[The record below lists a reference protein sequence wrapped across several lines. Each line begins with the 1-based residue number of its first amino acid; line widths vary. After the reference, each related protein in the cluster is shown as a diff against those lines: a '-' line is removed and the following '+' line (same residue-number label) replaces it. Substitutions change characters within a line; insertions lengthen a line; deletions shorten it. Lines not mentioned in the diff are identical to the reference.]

1 MALKS
6 ERDALEAKYQ
16 ESLTREGDRDAKISQ
31 LNEQLLE
38 VRSHLTDLSTERD
51 ELSQAKIN
59 LQQQVEKNEST
70 VQELQDKLAQ
80 AASAVSTNTRQL
92 QTAQNDLRSAL
103 RRADDA
109 EKTQKSLQAE
119 GTELMRS
126 LEEMRPKI
134 VELTGAKL
142 DLAEKV
148 ESLEHNLR
156 SRDSAIAQLESDLE
170 ESRDKY
176 EQLAQVWKDKLA
188 SQEKRQIETQNSSA
202 DLQKAYTEVQEE
214 LDSALVSL
222 RSLEAQRAN
231 QHQEASRRLEEI
243 AQLSSLTHTQGQEL
257 DTLRQELEAS
267 QKTHV
272 RSQNVFLISDSFL
285 PK

>member
-1 MALKS
+1 MALRS
-6 ERDALEAKYQ
+6 ERDVLEAKYQ
-16 ESLTREGDRDAKISQ
+16 ESLIKEGDRDARISQ
-31 LNEQLLE
+31 LDEQLLQM
-38 VRSHLTDLSTERD
+38 RSHLADLSTERD
-51 ELSQAKIN
+51 ELSQAKTS
-59 LQQQVEKNEST
+59 LQQQVEKNESA
-70 VQELQDKLAQ
+70 VNELQAKLAQ
-80 AASAVSTNTRQL
+80 AASAVSSHTRQL
-92 QTAQNDLRSAL
+92 QTVQNDLKSAL

-134 VELTGAKL
+134 VELTGTKL

-148 ESLEHNLR
+148 ETLEHNLR
-156 SRDSAIAQLESDLE
+156 SRDAVVAQLELDLE

-176 EQLAQVWKDKLA
+176 EQWEQVWKAKLA
-188 SQEKRQIETQNSSA
+188 WQEKRQIEAQGSSA

-222 RSLEAQRAN
+222 RSLEAQRTN

-243 AQLSSLTHTQGQEL
+243 AQLSLLSHTQGQEL
-257 DTLRQELEAS
+257 DALRQEVEAR
-267 QKTHV
+267 QKAHV
-272 RSQNVFLISDSFL
+272 RHMGFIHVR
-285 PK
+285 

>member
-1 MALKS
+1 MALRS
-6 ERDALEAKYQ
+6 ERDVLEAKYQ
-16 ESLTREGDRDAKISQ
+16 ESLIKEGDRDARISQ
-31 LNEQLLE
+31 LDEQLLQM
-38 VRSHLTDLSTERD
+38 RSHLADLSTERD
-51 ELSQAKIN
+51 ELSQAKTS
-59 LQQQVEKNEST
+59 LQQQVEKNESA
-70 VQELQDKLAQ
+70 VNVLQAKLAQ
-80 AASAVSTNTRQL
+80 AASAVSSHTRQL
-92 QTAQNDLRSAL
+92 QTVQNDLKSAL

-134 VELTGAKL
+134 VELTGTKL

-148 ESLEHNLR
+148 ETLEHNLR
-156 SRDSAIAQLESDLE
+156 SRDAVVAQLELDLE

-176 EQLAQVWKDKLA
+176 EQWEQVWKAKLA
-188 SQEKRQIETQNSSA
+188 WQEKRQIEAQGSSA

-222 RSLEAQRAN
+222 RSLEAQRTN

-243 AQLSSLTHTQGQEL
+243 AQLSLLSHTQGQEL
-257 DTLRQELEAS
+257 DALRQEVEAR
-267 QKTHV
+267 QKAHV
-272 RSQNVFLISDSFL
+272 RHMGFIHVR
-285 PK
+285 